1 MLLVTM
7 ICSEE
12 RIVSES
18 EEVVFTVKNANIEAM
33 MKALEEGHEDQ
44 FRMVNLVTTLLAGH
58 EELVKPFREKYGFD
72 PSLVFVKEGIL
83 TNHAQLV
90 NDGRQGV
97 FALKLLRLAQQ
108 GRLIF
113 KYTPHNLR
121 AALMF
126 ETR

>member
-1 MLLVTM
+1 ML
-7 ICSEE
+7 
-12 RIVSES
+12 ES
-18 EEVVFTVKNANIEAM
+18 EKVVLTVKNANIEAM

-44 FRMVNLVTTLLAGH
+44 FRMVNLVTNLLVGH

-72 PSLVFVKEGIL
+72 PGLVFVKEGIL
-83 TNHAQLV
+83 TNHTQLV
-90 NDGRQGV
+90 NDNRQGV
-97 FALKLLRLAQQ
+97 FALKLLKLAQQ

-121 AALMF
+121 TALIF

>member
-1 MLLVTM
+1 M
-7 ICSEE
+7 
-12 RIVSES
+12 SES
-18 EEVVFTVKNANIEAM
+18 EKVVPTVKNANIEAM
-33 MKALEEGHEDQ
+33 MKALEEGRENQFCIVDRVTILLVGHED
-44 FRMVNLVTTLLAGH
+44 
-58 EELVKPFREKYGFD
+58 LVKPFREKYGFD

-90 NDGRQGV
+90 NDDRPGV

-113 KYTPHNLR
+113 KYTPDNLS
-121 AALMF
+121 AALIF